1 MPDID
6 PNVADGLLDVPKPVV
21 PADTEPKEPQAPQA
35 PQEPQEPKAPA
46 EPKPKEPQEP
56 KAPANE
62 VLDFDIA
69 DSTKE
74 LIDNLAGATGVDA
87 TKAIEL
93 AKDALAS
100 GNVQD
105 INRDMYA
112 AVFGDK
118 ASAALAIATAVVKDT
133 AAVINSAKE
142 YVYSKVGGEAEWQTL
157 AGTFKATA
165 SADEVQAVQ
174 TLLNSKHF
182 DTAIRIMQ
190 TQVAGSGAVI
200 KKGNMLEGQQQTSQQ
215 GLSSAEFGTKLQ
227 ELQQKYRGR
236 SLETGAAAEEY
247 QALLSQRQLGIKL
260 NK

>member
-6 PNVADGLLDVPKPVV
+6 PNVADGLLDVPVV
-21 PADTEPKEPQAPQA
+21 PADTEPKEPQAPQE
-35 PQEPQEPKAPA
+35 PQEPQEHQ
-46 EPKPKEPQEP
+46 EPQEP

-200 KKGNMLEGQQQTSQQ
+200 KKGNMLEGQQQTAQQ
-215 GLSSAEFGTKLQ
+215 GLSSADFGTKLQ

>member
-1 MPDID
+1 MPNID
-6 PNVADGLLDVPKPVV
+6 PNVAGDLLDVPVV
-21 PADTEPKEPQAPQA
+21 PADTEPKEPQAPQEPQGPQA
-35 PQEPQEPKAPA
+35 PEEPQEPQ
-46 EPKPKEPQEP
+46 EPQEP

-200 KKGNMLEGQQQTSQQ
+200 KKGNMLEGQQQTAQQ
-215 GLSSAEFGTKLQ
+215 GLSSADFGTKLQ

>member
-21 PADTEPKEPQAPQA
+21 PADTEPKEPQAPQE
-35 PQEPQEPKAPA
+35 PQEPQA
-46 EPKPKEPQEP
+46 PKEPPEPQEL
-56 KAPANE
+56 KATANE

-157 AGTFKATA
+157 AGTFKATS
-165 SADEVQAVQ
+165 SAEEVQAVQ

-200 KKGNMLEGQQQTSQQ
+200 KKGNMLEGQQTAQQ
-215 GLSSAEFGTKLQ
+215 GLSSAEFGTKLH

>member
-6 PNVADGLLDVPKPVV
+6 PNVADGLLDVPTPVV
-21 PADTEPKEPQAPQA
+21 PADTEPKEPQAPQE

-46 EPKPKEPQEP
+46 EPEPKSPQEP

-157 AGTFKATA
+157 AGTFKATS
-165 SADEVQAVQ
+165 SAEEVQAVQ

-200 KKGNMLEGQQQTSQQ
+200 KKGNMLEGQQQTAQQ
-215 GLSSAEFGTKLQ
+215 GLSSADFGTKLQ

>member
-6 PNVADGLLDVPKPVV
+6 PNVADGLLDVPVV
-21 PADTEPKEPQAPQA
+21 PADTEPKEPQAPQE
-35 PQEPQEPKAPA
+35 PQEPQAPKEPQ
-46 EPKPKEPQEP
+46 ESKEPQEP
-56 KAPANE
+56 KAPTNK

-165 SADEVQAVQ
+165 SAEEVQAVQ

-200 KKGNMLEGQQQTSQQ
+200 KKGNMLEGQQQTAQQ
-215 GLSSAEFGTKLQ
+215 GLSSADFGTKLQ

>member
-6 PNVADGLLDVPKPVV
+6 PNVADGLLDVPVV
-21 PADTEPKEPQAPQA
+21 PEDTEPKEPQAPQ
-35 PQEPQEPKAPA
+35 
-46 EPKPKEPQEP
+46 EPQEP

-157 AGTFKATA
+157 AGTFKATS
-165 SADEVQAVQ
+165 SAEEVQAVQ

-200 KKGNMLEGQQQTSQQ
+200 KKGNMLEGQQQTAQQ
-215 GLSSAEFGTKLQ
+215 GLSSAEFGTKLH

>member
-6 PNVADGLLDVPKPVV
+6 PNVADGLLDVPVV
-21 PADTEPKEPQAPQA
+21 PADTEPKEPQAPQE

-46 EPKPKEPQEP
+46 EPEPKSPQEP

-133 AAVINSAKE
+133 AAVIKSAKE
-142 YVYSKVGGEAEWQTL
+142 YVYSKVGSEAEWQTL

-165 SADEVQAVQ
+165 STEEVQAVQ

-200 KKGNMLEGQQQTSQQ
+200 KKGNMLEGQQQTAQQ

>member
-6 PNVADGLLDVPKPVV
+6 PNVADGLLDVPVV
-21 PADTEPKEPQAPQA
+21 PEDTEPKEPQAPQE
-35 PQEPQEPKAPA
+35 PQEPQEPKAPSEP
-46 EPKPKEPQEP
+46 EPKSPQEP

-157 AGTFKATA
+157 AGTFKATS
-165 SADEVQAVQ
+165 SAEEVQAVQ

-200 KKGNMLEGQQQTSQQ
+200 KRGNMLEGQQQTAQQ

-247 QALLSQRQLGIKL
+247 QALLSQRQLGIKI

>member
-6 PNVADGLLDVPKPVV
+6 PNVADGLLDVPV
-21 PADTEPKEPQAPQA
+21 PADTEPKEPQAPQE
-35 PQEPQEPKAPA
+35 PQEPQAPKEPQ
-46 EPKPKEPQEP
+46 EPQEP

-142 YVYSKVGGEAEWQTL
+142 SVYSNVGGEAEWQTL
-157 AGTFKATA
+157 AGTFKATS
-165 SADEVQAVQ
+165 SAEEVQAVQ

-200 KKGNMLEGQQQTSQQ
+200 KKGNMLEGQQQTAQQ

>member
-6 PNVADGLLDVPKPVV
+6 PNVADGLLDVPVV
-21 PADTEPKEPQAPQA
+21 PADTEPKEPQAPQE
-35 PQEPQEPKAPA
+35 PQEPQEPKEPQEPQ
-46 EPKPKEPQEP
+46 EPKEP

-69 DSTKE
+69 NSTKE

-133 AAVINSAKE
+133 AAIIHSAKE

-247 QALLSQRQLGIKL
+247 QALLSKRQLGIKI

>member
-6 PNVADGLLDVPKPVV
+6 PNVADGLLDVPV
-21 PADTEPKEPQAPQA
+21 PADTEPKEPQAPQE
-35 PQEPQEPKAPA
+35 PQEPQEPK
-46 EPKPKEPQEP
+46 EPQEPQEPQEP

-157 AGTFKATA
+157 AGTFKATS
-165 SADEVQAVQ
+165 SAEEVQAVQ

-200 KKGNMLEGQQQTSQQ
+200 KKGNMLEGQQTTQQ

-247 QALLSQRQLGIKL
+247 QALLSQRQLGIKI

>member
-6 PNVADGLLDVPKPVV
+6 PNVADSLLDVPKPVV
-21 PADTEPKEPQAPQA
+21 PADTEPKEPQAPQE
-35 PQEPQEPKAPA
+35 PQEPQAPKEPQ
-46 EPKPKEPQEP
+46 EPQEPQEP

-200 KKGNMLEGQQQTSQQ
+200 KKGNMLEGQQQTAQQ

>member
-6 PNVADGLLDVPKPVV
+6 PNVADGLLDVPVV
-21 PADTEPKEPQAPQA
+21 PEDTEPKEPQAPQE
-35 PQEPQEPKAPA
+35 PQEPQAPKEPQ
-46 EPKPKEPQEP
+46 EPQEP

-200 KKGNMLEGQQQTSQQ
+200 KKGNMLEGQQTAQQ

>member
-6 PNVADGLLDVPKPVV
+6 PNLADGLLDVPKPVV
-21 PADTEPKEPQAPQA
+21 PADTEPKEPQAPQE
-35 PQEPQEPKAPA
+35 PQEPQAPKEPQ
-46 EPKPKEPQEP
+46 EPQEPQEP

-165 SADEVQAVQ
+165 SAEEVQAVQ

-200 KKGNMLEGQQQTSQQ
+200 KKGNMLEGQQQTAQQ

>member
-6 PNVADGLLDVPKPVV
+6 PNVADGLLDVPVV
-21 PADTEPKEPQAPQA
+21 PEDTEPKEPQAPQEPQEPHAPKEPQA
-35 PQEPQEPKAPA
+35 PQEPQEPKAPV
-46 EPKPKEPQEP
+46 
-56 KAPANE
+56 NE

-200 KKGNMLEGQQQTSQQ
+200 KKGNMLEGQQQTAQQ

>member
-1 MPDID
+1 M
-6 PNVADGLLDVPKPVV
+6 
-21 PADTEPKEPQAPQA
+21 
-35 PQEPQEPKAPA
+35 
-46 EPKPKEPQEP
+46 
-56 KAPANE
+56 
-62 VLDFDIA
+62 
-69 DSTKE
+69 
-74 LIDNLAGATGVDA
+74 DA

-200 KKGNMLEGQQQTSQQ
+200 KKGNMLEGQQKTAQQ

>member
-1 MPDID
+1 MPNID

-21 PADTEPKEPQAPQA
+21 PADTEPKEPQAPQ
-35 PQEPQEPKAPA
+35 EPQEPKAPA
-46 EPKPKEPQEP
+46 EPEPKSPQEP

-157 AGTFKATA
+157 AGTFKATS
-165 SADEVQAVQ
+165 SAEEVQAVQ

-200 KKGNMLEGQQQTSQQ
+200 KKGNMLEGQQQTAQQ

-247 QALLSQRQLGIKL
+247 QALLSQRQLGIKI

>member
-6 PNVADGLLDVPKPVV
+6 PNVADGLLDVPVV
-21 PADTEPKEPQAPQA
+21 PEDTEPKEPQAPQ
-35 PQEPQEPKAPA
+35 EPQEPH
-46 EPKPKEPQEP
+46 EPQEPQEP

-200 KKGNMLEGQQQTSQQ
+200 KKGNMLEGQQQTAQQ

>member
-6 PNVADGLLDVPKPVV
+6 PNLADGLLDVPKPVV
-21 PADTEPKEPQAPQA
+21 PADTEPKEPQAPQE
-35 PQEPQEPKAPA
+35 PQEPQAPKEPQ
-46 EPKPKEPQEP
+46 EPQEPQEP

-200 KKGNMLEGQQQTSQQ
+200 KKGNMLEGQQNTAQQ

>member
-6 PNVADGLLDVPKPVV
+6 PNVADGLLDVPVV
-21 PADTEPKEPQAPQA
+21 PADTEPKEPQA

-46 EPKPKEPQEP
+46 EPEPQEP

-200 KKGNMLEGQQQTSQQ
+200 KKGNMLEGQQQTAQQ

>member
-21 PADTEPKEPQAPQA
+21 PADTEPKEPQAPQE
-35 PQEPQEPKAPA
+35 PQEPQAPKEPQ
-46 EPKPKEPQEP
+46 EPQEPQEP

-165 SADEVQAVQ
+165 SAEEVQAVQ

-200 KKGNMLEGQQQTSQQ
+200 KKGNMLEGQQQTAQQ

>member
-6 PNVADGLLDVPKPVV
+6 PNVADGLLNVPKPVV
-21 PADTEPKEPQAPQA
+21 PADTEPKEPQAPQ
-35 PQEPQEPKAPA
+35 EPQEPH
-46 EPKPKEPQEP
+46 EPQEPQEP

-133 AAVINSAKE
+133 AALINSAKE

-200 KKGNMLEGQQQTSQQ
+200 KKGNMLEGQQKTAQQ

-236 SLETGAAAEEY
+236 SLETGAASEEY

>member
-6 PNVADGLLDVPKPVV
+6 PNVADGLLDVPV
-21 PADTEPKEPQAPQA
+21 PEDTEPKEPQA

-46 EPKPKEPQEP
+46 EPEPKSPQEP

-157 AGTFKATA
+157 AGTFKATS
-165 SADEVQAVQ
+165 SAEEVQAVQ

-200 KKGNMLEGQQQTSQQ
+200 KKGNMLEGQQQTAQQ
-215 GLSSAEFGTKLQ
+215 GLSSAEFGTTPQ

-247 QALLSQRQLGIKL
+247 QALLSQRQLGIKI

>member
-6 PNVADGLLDVPKPVV
+6 PNVADGLLDVPV
-21 PADTEPKEPQAPQA
+21 PADTEPKEPQAPQEPQEPQA
-35 PQEPQEPKAPA
+35 PKEPQEPK
-46 EPKPKEPQEP
+46 EP

-157 AGTFKATA
+157 AGTFKATS
-165 SADEVQAVQ
+165 SAEEVQAVQ

-200 KKGNMLEGQQQTSQQ
+200 KKGNMLEGQQQTAQQ

-247 QALLSQRQLGIKL
+247 QALLSQRQLGIKI

>member
-6 PNVADGLLDVPKPVV
+6 PNVADGLLDVPVPVV
-21 PADTEPKEPQAPQA
+21 PADTEPKEPQAPQE
-35 PQEPQEPKAPA
+35 PQEPQAPKEPQ
-46 EPKPKEPQEP
+46 EPQEP

-157 AGTFKATA
+157 AGTFKATS
-165 SADEVQAVQ
+165 SAEEVQAVQ

-200 KKGNMLEGQQQTSQQ
+200 KRGNMLEGQQTTQQ

>member
-6 PNVADGLLDVPKPVV
+6 PNVADGLLDVPVV
-21 PADTEPKEPQAPQA
+21 PADTEPKEPQAPQEHQEPQEPKE
-35 PQEPQEPKAPA
+35 PQEPQEPKAPT
-46 EPKPKEPQEP
+46 
-56 KAPANE
+56 NE

-93 AKDALAS
+93 AKGALAS

-165 SADEVQAVQ
+165 SAEEVQAVQ

-190 TQVAGSGAVI
+190 TQVAGSVI
-200 KKGNMLEGQQQTSQQ
+200 KKGNMLEGQQQTAQQ
-215 GLSSAEFGTKLQ
+215 GLSSADFGTKLQ

>member
-21 PADTEPKEPQAPQA
+21 PADTEPKEPQAPQEH
-35 PQEPQEPKAPA
+35 QEPQEPQAPQ
-46 EPKPKEPQEP
+46 EPQEP

-200 KKGNMLEGQQQTSQQ
+200 KKGNMLEGQQQTAQQ

>member
-6 PNVADGLLDVPKPVV
+6 PNVADGLLDVPVV
-21 PADTEPKEPQAPQA
+21 PADTEPKEPQAPQ
-35 PQEPQEPKAPA
+35 EPQEPKAPA
-46 EPKPKEPQEP
+46 QPEPQEP

-200 KKGNMLEGQQQTSQQ
+200 KKGNMLEGQQQTAQQ

>member
-6 PNVADGLLDVPKPVV
+6 PNVADGLLDVPVV
-21 PADTEPKEPQAPQA
+21 PADTEPKEPQAPQE
-35 PQEPQEPKAPA
+35 PQEPQEPKAPSEP
-46 EPKPKEPQEP
+46 EPKSPQEP

-157 AGTFKATA
+157 AGTFKATS
-165 SADEVQAVQ
+165 SAEEVQAVQ

-200 KKGNMLEGQQQTSQQ
+200 KKGNMLEGQQQTAQQ

-247 QALLSQRQLGIKL
+247 QALLSQRQLGIKI

>member
-21 PADTEPKEPQAPQA
+21 PADTEPKEPQAPQEHQE
-35 PQEPQEPKAPA
+35 PQKPQEPK
-46 EPKPKEPQEP
+46 EP

-165 SADEVQAVQ
+165 SAEEVQAVQ

-200 KKGNMLEGQQQTSQQ
+200 KKGNMLEGQQQTAQQ

>member
-6 PNVADGLLDVPKPVV
+6 PNVADGLLDVPVV
-21 PADTEPKEPQAPQA
+21 PADTEPKEPQAPQEHQEPQEPKE
-35 PQEPQEPKAPA
+35 PQEPQEPKAPT
-46 EPKPKEPQEP
+46 
-56 KAPANE
+56 NE

-165 SADEVQAVQ
+165 SAEEVQAVQ

-190 TQVAGSGAVI
+190 TQVASSGAVI
-200 KKGNMLEGQQQTSQQ
+200 KKGNMLEGQQQTAQQ

>member
-6 PNVADGLLDVPKPVV
+6 PNVADGLLDVPVV
-21 PADTEPKEPQAPQA
+21 PEDTEPKEPQAPQE
-35 PQEPQEPKAPA
+35 PQEPQ
-46 EPKPKEPQEP
+46 
-56 KAPANE
+56 APANE

-165 SADEVQAVQ
+165 SAEEVQAVQ

-200 KKGNMLEGQQQTSQQ
+200 KKGNMLEGQQQTAQQ

>member
-6 PNVADGLLDVPKPVV
+6 PNVADGLLDVPEPVV
-21 PADTEPKEPQAPQA
+21 PEDTEPKEPQAPQE
-35 PQEPQEPKAPA
+35 PQEPQEHQEPQEPKAPV
-46 EPKPKEPQEP
+46 
-56 KAPANE
+56 NE

-200 KKGNMLEGQQQTSQQ
+200 KKGNMLEGQPNTTQQ

>member
-6 PNVADGLLDVPKPVV
+6 PNVADGLLDVPVV
-21 PADTEPKEPQAPQA
+21 PADTEPKEPQAPQE

-46 EPKPKEPQEP
+46 EPEPKAPQEP

-200 KKGNMLEGQQQTSQQ
+200 KKGNMLEGQQQTAQQ
-215 GLSSAEFGTKLQ
+215 GLSSADFGTKLQ

>member
-6 PNVADGLLDVPKPVV
+6 TNVADGLLDVPVV
-21 PADTEPKEPQAPQA
+21 PADTEPKEPQAPQ
-35 PQEPQEPKAPA
+35 EPQEPKAPA
-46 EPKPKEPQEP
+46 EPEPQEP

-200 KKGNMLEGQQQTSQQ
+200 KKGNMLEGQQKTAQQ

>member
-6 PNVADGLLDVPKPVV
+6 PNVADALLDVPKPVV
-21 PADTEPKEPQAPQA
+21 PADTEPKEPQAPQESK
-35 PQEPQEPKAPA
+35 EPQ
-46 EPKPKEPQEP
+46 EPQEP

-157 AGTFKATA
+157 AGTFKATS
-165 SADEVQAVQ
+165 SAEEVQAVQ

-200 KKGNMLEGQQQTSQQ
+200 KKGNMLEGQQQTAQQ

>member
-21 PADTEPKEPQAPQA
+21 PEDTEPKEPQAPQEH
-35 PQEPQEPKAPA
+35 QEPNEP
-46 EPKPKEPQEP
+46 EPKEPQEP
-56 KAPANE
+56 KAPAKE

-93 AKDALAS
+93 AKAALAS

-165 SADEVQAVQ
+165 SAEEVQAVQ

-200 KKGNMLEGQQQTSQQ
+200 KKGNMLEGQQQTNQQ

>member
-6 PNVADGLLDVPKPVV
+6 PNVADGLLDVPVV
-21 PADTEPKEPQAPQA
+21 PEDTEPKEPQAPQ
-35 PQEPQEPKAPA
+35 EPQEPH
-46 EPKPKEPQEP
+46 EPQEPQEP

-133 AAVINSAKE
+133 AAVINSAKG

-200 KKGNMLEGQQQTSQQ
+200 KKGNMLEGQQKTAQQ

-236 SLETGAAAEEY
+236 SLETGAASEEY

>member
-6 PNVADGLLDVPKPVV
+6 PNVADGLLDVPVV
-21 PADTEPKEPQAPQA
+21 PEDTEPKEPQAPQE
-35 PQEPQEPKAPA
+35 PQEPQTPKEPQ
-46 EPKPKEPQEP
+46 EPQEP

-133 AAVINSAKE
+133 AAIINSAKE
-142 YVYSKVGGEAEWQTL
+142 YAYSKVGGEAEWQTL

-174 TLLNSKHF
+174 TLFNSKHF

-190 TQVAGSGAVI
+190 THVAGSGAVI
-200 KKGNMLEGQQQTSQQ
+200 KKGNMLEGQQTTQQ